1 MKILT
6 YIHRLSVS
14 TFLLLVLGTTDD
26 LCSAKNYFGRPSLG
40 ISVGSWKPIDLDRS
54 TSVSILPVRRT
65 SPFCELFFISPWL
78 KNLAI
83 RFGMGYWQQTDLP
96 EQAEVQS
103 VLIIPLSIDIKY
115 QMLPQ
120 TRLSP
125 YASYGVTFY
134 YGTEN
139 PKTNFPRR
147 IAETAELAL
156 GFNVGAG
163 LDYSIS
169 RRWAIGSE
177 FQYLYVR
184 MPHLVG
190 QTDNYSGP
198 KITVR
203 IFYLF

>member
-1 MKILT
+1 M
-6 YIHRLSVS
+6 
-14 TFLLLVLGTTDD
+14 LLAGTTDG
-26 LCSAKNYFGRPSLG
+26 LSGSKNYFGKPSLG
-40 ISVGSWKPIDLDRS
+40 FSVGSWKPVDLDRS
-54 TSVSILPVRRT
+54 TTVSIIPTRRT
-65 SPFCELFFISPWL
+65 SPFYELFFISPWL
-78 KNLAI
+78 KTLAI
-83 RFGMGYWQQTDLP
+83 RFSLGYWQQKEVPDL
-96 EQAEVQS
+96 AKVHS
-103 VLIIPLSIDIKY
+103 VLILPLSIDIKY

-120 TRLSP
+120 ARLSP

-139 PKTNFPRR
+139 PKENFPQR

-177 FQYLYVR
+177 FQYLYAR
-184 MPHLVG
+184 MPHLIG
-190 QTDNYSGP
+190 HIDNYSGP
-198 KITVR
+198 KITMR